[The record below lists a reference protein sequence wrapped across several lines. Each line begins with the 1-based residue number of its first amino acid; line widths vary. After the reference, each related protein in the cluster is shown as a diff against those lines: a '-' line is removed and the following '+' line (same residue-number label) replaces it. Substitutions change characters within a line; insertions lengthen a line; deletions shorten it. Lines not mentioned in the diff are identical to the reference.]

1 MKKLE
6 LNAKSIF
13 GALISLL
20 LLFVMIYVISRAWRS
35 GSEGRLLGY
44 RMGGNESSFG
54 RWDTAPRRDTSLG
67 RKCPDGTHV
76 RSLSDCPKASRR
88 KNTAPRWDT

>member
-20 LLFVMIYVISRAWRS
+20 LLFVMIYVISRAWKS
-35 GSEGRLLGY
+35 GQEGKLLG
-44 RMGGNESSFG
+44 RQLN
-54 RWDTAPRRDTSLG
+54 
-67 RKCPDGTHV
+67 V
-76 RSLSDCPKASRR
+76 
-88 KNTAPRWDT
+88 